1 MTSSLSRREFL
12 QAAVTAGTAVASGP
26 LVSSGPVFAY
36 EPRSANE
43 KLNIAVIGVAGR
55 GGENLNGVSGENIAV
70 LCDIDDQRL
79 EAAGKKHPGAKK
91 VSDFREVFEATNLD
105 GIVCSTP
112 DHMHAIVVSAALQ
125 RGLPVYC
132 EKPLTHSVHEA
143 RVLRQLNA
151 KARVPTQMG
160 NQIHAGANY
169 RRVVELVRSGAI
181 GTIERVHVWQGGGV
195 RVFPNVKTSEPP
207 QHIHYDLW
215 VGPAP
220 FRPYSDAHFHYNWR
234 YWWDFGG
241 GQLADFGCHFM
252 DLPFWAL
259 ELGAPTS
266 VAAKGEKGHDGD
278 NDCPMRMQVEYQFP
292 ARGGMSP
299 VHLTW
304 YHGGWMPA
312 GADVYKMG
320 SAVLFEGSDGR
331 LIADYGTH
339 KLFMQEGKTAAPV
352 KPWISDSVGGHHHEW
367 LHAIRTNGTTSSHF
381 EYGGNL
387 TEAVLLGN
395 VSYRSGKSFQ
405 WDAKA
410 MKTDSPEADAFLKRD
425 YRKGWTL

>member
-1 MTSSLSRREFL
+1 MTSSLGRREFL
-12 QAAVTAGTAVASGP
+12 QAAIAAGTAVAAGP
-26 LVSSGPVFAY
+26 LLTGSSTCAK

-43 KLNIAVIGVAGR
+43 KLNLAVIGVAAR
-55 GGENLNGVSGENIAV
+55 GEANLNGVSGENIAV
-70 LCDIDDQRL
+70 LCDIDDRRL
-79 EAAGKKHPGAKK
+79 EEAGNKHPGARK
-91 VSDFREVFEATNLD
+91 VSDYRDVFETSNLD

-112 DHMHAIVVSAALQ
+112 DHMHAIIVAAALKQ
-125 RGLPVYC
+125 GLPVYC
-132 EKPLTHSVHEA
+132 EKPLTHSVYEA

-151 KARVPTQMG
+151 QANVPTQMG

-181 GTIERVHVWQGGGV
+181 GAIERVHVWQGGGV
-195 RVFPNVKTSEPP
+195 RSFPNVQTSAPP
-207 QHIHYDLW
+207 KHVHYDQW
-215 VGPAP
+215 IGPAP
-220 FRPYSDAHFHYNWR
+220 FRPFSEAHFHFNWR

-241 GQLADFGCHFM
+241 GQLGDFGCHFM

-266 VAAKGEKGHDGD
+266 VAATGEKGHDGD
-278 NDCPMRMQVEYQFP
+278 NDCPMRMRVEYKFP
-292 ARGGMSP
+292 GRGGMPP

-304 YHGGWMPA
+304 SHGGWMPK
-312 GADVYKMG
+312 GSDVYQMG
-320 SAVLFEGSDGR
+320 SAVLFEGTDGR

-339 KLFMQEGKTAAPV
+339 KLFMQEGRHPV
-352 KPWISDSVGGHHHEW
+352 AIRPWISDSVGGHHHEW

-381 EYGGNL
+381 EYAGNL

-395 VSYRSGKSFQ
+395 VSYRSGKAFQ

-410 MKTDSPEADAFLKRD
+410 MKTDSPEADQYLKRN
-425 YRKGWTL
+425 YRDGWTL